1 MHIYTQMLVTK
12 IAANQKSCNA
22 QKIDIILYTLIFMLL
37 FTYLSHLEHEVQ
49 HLRVTQVILQ
59 RSTLM
64 LLART
69 KGKYFT
75 EQNQKM
81 YY

>member
-22 QKIDIILYTLIFMLL
+22 QKNWHNFVHANLHVVLHF
-37 FTYLSHLEHEVQ
+37 LEPSIAQ
-49 HLRVTQVILQ
+49 SSAPSCDWSDSLTR
-59 RSTLM
+59 TLM